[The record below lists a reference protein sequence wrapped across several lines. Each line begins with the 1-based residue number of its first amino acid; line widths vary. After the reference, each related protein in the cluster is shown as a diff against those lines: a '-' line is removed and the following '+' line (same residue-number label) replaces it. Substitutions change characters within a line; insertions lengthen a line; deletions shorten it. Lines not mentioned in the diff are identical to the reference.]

1 MDNKYHIR
9 LPREVGVFVTELAD
23 LTGKTKERAVADAV
37 REAVRR
43 EAAKKGNRA

>member
-1 MDNKYHIR
+1 MREKYRIR
-9 LPREVGVFVTELAD
+9 LPDELAVFVTELAD

-43 EAAKKGNRA
+43 EAAKRGNRA